1 MKSITE
7 IKARMKKLGYAFF
20 ESGEFNLNIIGIR
33 NEVLD
38 TNTFNDELYV
48 IYKIKNNWVENVF
61 PITTEPGFKSLK
73 ETKNKKGCAI
83 LVPGQYRGCWTIG
96 KHQNKYEALVQCKP
110 VDVYRDLNKDTKV
123 DMNEGTIDN
132 GIFGINIHKA
142 GADSKIVENWSAGCQ
157 VFKRAYDFEEFMKLI
172 NKSSKLYGNK
182 FTYTLLTNWK

>member
-7 IKARMKKLGYAFF
+7 IKSRMKKLGYVFF
-20 ESGEFNLNIIGIR
+20 ESGDFNLNIVGIR
-33 NEVLD
+33 NEILD

-48 IYKIKNNWVENVF
+48 IYRIKNNWVENVF

-73 ETKNKKGCAI
+73 ETKNSKGCAI

-96 KHQNKYEALVQCKP
+96 KHQGKYEALVQCKP
-110 VDVYRDLNKDTKV
+110 VDVYRDSNKDTKV
-123 DMNEGTIDN
+123 DMEEKTIDN

-157 VFKRAYDFEEFMKLI
+157 VFKRAYDFDEFMKLV
-172 NKSSKLYGNK
+172 NKSAKLYGNK
-182 FTYTLLTNWK
+182 FTYTLLSNWK